1 MQAGVDRIIPG
12 GHSRE
17 VADLVY
23 FGDFRH
29 AGVIILALKL
39 RRNDFVERGFRNIER
54 RQHEARATRMRTLK
68 DQLLVMAEVRSYLDD
83 VGFHYKHLPR
93 RHEGTKR
100 TSPSLLCV
108 LVTLWLIFLSAP
120 RPAHRSALACL
131 FPSRKPEN
139 RLAGSHQN
147 VPVRSR
153 RRFPCRAPAY
163 RAAARPQPARARQTH

>member
-29 AGVIILALKL
+29 AGVIIFALKL

-68 DQLLVMAEVRSYLDD
+68 DQLLVMAEGRSYLSY
-83 VGFHYKHLPR
+83 VRFHYKPLPR
-93 RHEGTKR
+93 RLDSTNR
-100 TSPSLLCV
+100 TSPSFACV
-108 LVTLWLIFLSAP
+108 LVPLWLIF
-120 RPAHRSALACL
+120 
-131 FPSRKPEN
+131 
-139 RLAGSHQN
+139 
-147 VPVRSR
+147 
-153 RRFPCRAPAY
+153 
-163 RAAARPQPARARQTH
+163 